1 MIANACYVAEIARYI
16 IPVIEFGGGSVM
28 VSAKVQQIIIEDGRA
43 VGVIAKCG
51 GSEYE
56 IRAPMVISNVR

>member
-1 MIANACYVAEIARYI
+1 M
-16 IPVIEFGGGSVM
+16 IEFGGGSVM